1 MPKLPLP
8 PDEKTT
14 FERMPGEPPLAWDA
28 FVRYRDMGPGR
39 TLALTVKQLQKPE
52 KYISQLENW
61 SLQWKWGQRCMKWDA
76 LVDAKTREAAFNRMP
91 LWEAR
96 RQESLERNMEAAAT
110 LRARLLEM
118 TAHPLV
124 RESRRDSD
132 AGEITVI
139 EPAKWN
145 WNAVVQGFKMVAE
158 LEAATI
164 AEGLLEA
171 DDEELDVESATPEQ
185 LKAFI
190 QKYRRRKGVTYG
202 GSLPGA

>member
-1 MPKLPLP
+1 
-8 PDEKTT
+8 
-14 FERMPGEPPLAWDA
+14 
-28 FVRYRDMGPGR
+28 
-39 TLALTVKQLQKPE
+39 
-52 KYISQLENW
+52 
-61 SLQWKWGQRCMKWDA
+61 MKWDA